1 MIPGSKKNRESF
13 SLRILFPMGIKNK
26 IPAINWYAGINE
38 VPSGFEPL
46 YKVLQTSA

>member
-1 MIPGSKKNRESF
+1 MYKVRVAQMVFFRLLKSVPRLSET
-13 SLRILFPMGIKNK
+13 
-26 IPAINWYAGINE
+26 YAFGE